1 MFFWKKSDV
10 EKKAEEGS
18 KEAIL
23 ELIRSG
29 KTSKAES
36 ILENFKDNEEL
47 RKILFNLHLQNKE
60 YYKAYTLIDKY
71 KDVGSAPERA
81 LVYEESGYVSKAIE
95 EYLKIGDFNSLYKA
109 GLLYKHIGDYQ
120 KALEVI
126 DRAFKIVPYDKKKE
140 VEELLFD
147 LKKILGIADI
157 PKESFFEKISK
168 TLQKTKDTILLNTIF
183 INRKIDEELFEEL
196 EEKLIRADINVKLV
210 LNIIENLKKEA
221 LKRNLQTAEDLKPL
235 LKEELLKIIR
245 NCGSKD
251 LFFELL
257 NEKEKPFVILFLG
270 INGSGKTT
278 TIGKLASIYKAQN
291 KKVLIGAA
299 DTFRAAAIEQLEVW
313 AERAGVDIVKKHE
326 GADPAAVAFETTKKA
341 LEEGY
346 DITII
351 DTAGRLHTKEPLI
364 NELRKIKKSIQKA
377 YEKAPQ
383 KVLLVLDSTIGQN
396 SISQAKIFKEA
407 VDINGLIITKLD
419 GTAKGGSLVSI
430 CKDLALPI
438 YMTTDGERIEDLDPF
453 DPETFVDALLS

>member
-23 ELIRSG
+23 QLIREN
-29 KTSKAES
+29 KISKAES
-36 ILENFKDNEEL
+36 ILEKFKDNEEL
-47 RKILFNLHLQNKE
+47 RKILFDLYLNHKE
-60 YYKAYTLIDKY
+60 YYKAYTLLDRY
-71 KDVGSAPERA
+71 KDIGTAPERA
-81 LVYEESGYVSKAIE
+81 LVYEESGYITKAIE

-120 KALEVI
+120 KALELI
-126 DRAFKIVPYDKKKE
+126 NRAYQIVPYDKKRE
-140 VEELLFD
+140 VEDIIFD
-147 LKKILGIADI
+147 LKKILGIVDI

-168 TLQKTKDTILLNTIF
+168 TLQKTKDAILLNTIF

-196 EEKLIRADINVKLV
+196 EEKLIRADINVKLT
-210 LNIIENLKKEA
+210 LSIIENLKKEA
-221 LKRNLQTAEDLKPL
+221 IKRNLQSAEQLKPL
-235 LKEELLKIIR
+235 LKQELLSIVK
-245 NCGSKD
+245 NCGNKE

-270 INGSGKTT
+270 VNGSGKTT
-278 TIGKLASIYKAQN
+278 TIGKLSSIFKAQG
-291 KKVLIGAA
+291 KKVLLGAA

-313 AERAGVDIVKKHE
+313 AKRANVDIVKKHE
-326 GADPAAVAFETTKKA
+326 GADPASVAFEAVKKGV
-341 LEEGY
+341 EENY
-346 DITII
+346 DVVII

-377 YEKAPQ
+377 YEKAPH
-383 KVLLVLDSTIGQN
+383 KVILVLDSTIGQN

-419 GTAKGGSLVSI
+419 GTSKGGSVVSI
-430 CKDLALPI
+430 CKDLGLPI
-438 YMTTDGERIEDLDPF
+438 YMTADGERIEDLDPF
-453 DPETFVDALLS
+453 DPETFVDALLG